1 MTRILRLPNSGHT
14 PAPPAQLNFFQLPK
28 GWLFEQNFDFSNSAQ
43 GYVDPLCVLCG
54 SSEAGGEKM
63 LSYFLLTA
71 HSFRPVCSLYEPNK
85 LYKPNKHDILFLLA
99 AISYEL

>member
-1 MTRILRLPNSGHT
+1 MLARYIILSIGTTHLS
-14 PAPPAQLNFFQLPK
+14 
-28 GWLFEQNFDFSNSAQ
+28 
-43 GYVDPLCVLCG
+43 PLCDLCG